1 MVENVVPAA
10 VDSKINRC
18 GSCGAAIGQDATKC
32 DYCNSVVIRDK
43 KRLSLICPECYSRN
57 ADESRYCTGCGV
69 GFQPQALPKEAEALD
84 CPCCQQLMQ
93 VRAIGGVA
101 IQECPECNGLWVPGD
116 QFDALVNKAIEA
128 QKNRPT
134 SGLAQVKKSKPF
146 EVDVKV
152 QYRKCPA
159 CKGHMSRKNFGK
171 RSGVI
176 VDWCSKDG
184 TWLDADELEQIAAF
198 IMRGGLQASGAASL
212 QSTQPG
218 FGMGRTAEQME
229 ALMHA
234 EKLMAEERAKQ
245 ADFQLRRDEGRRW
258 TRGRSGNTLGDLLED
273 LLGL

>member
-1 MVENVVPAA
+1 LVENVEPAA
-10 VDSKINRC
+10 VDSKMNRC
-18 GSCGAAIGQDATKC
+18 GACGAAIGQEAETC
-32 DYCNSVVIRDK
+32 DYCHSVVIRDE

-69 GFQPQALPKEAEALD
+69 GFQPQALPKEADALD
-84 CPCCQQLMQ
+84 CPCCAQLMQ

-116 QFDALVNKAIEA
+116 QFDALVNKAVEA

-134 SGLAQVKKSKPF
+134 SGMAPAEKHSPYS
-146 EVDVKV
+146 VDVNV

-184 TWLDADELEQIAAF
+184 TWLDADELERIAAF
-198 IMRGGLQASGAASL
+198 IMKGGLQASGAGSL
-212 QSTQPG
+212 QTAQPG
-218 FGMGRTAEQME
+218 FGMGRTPEQME
-229 ALMHA
+229 ALMSA

-245 ADFQLRRDEGRRW
+245 AFREADRQEGRGW
-258 TRGRSGNTLGDLLED
+258 TRRRHGNTLGDLLED